1 MEAIQNENNR
11 ISAAQS
17 DALMQEQS
25 KGLSQADKYDQFA
38 IPLPKHKKNLLSK
51 EKKKE
56 FDSADYFMKEK

>member
-1 MEAIQNENNR
+1 
-11 ISAAQS
+11 
-17 DALMQEQS
+17 MQEQS